1 MTHPKSNSPRVQN
14 ESNLGKDPK
23 ASSRSDSDNTQSIN
37 VPYPTVRNGPAGSR
51 ILRRDRSGAPLLKLT
66 VDLIKTY
73 KQINKVYY
81 EKKKAKQELHRKGAK
96 QKAEGDDVENT
107 EQAKGVA
114 ESSSV
119 LYNGGHDDENYD
131 YKIIPD
137 EVLNNRYMVKQRIG
151 KGSFGQVVRAIDAA
165 TKEEV
170 AVKIIKSK
178 KPFFRQVS
186 QFEA

>member
-1 MTHPKSNSPRVQN
+1 M
-14 ESNLGKDPK
+14 KDSK
-23 ASSRSDSDNTQSIN
+23 TQGSDSSSGQSITI
-37 VPYPTVRNGPAGSR
+37 PYPTVRNGSAGNR
-51 ILRRDRSGAPLLKLT
+51 IMRRNRSGAPLLKLT

-81 EKKKAKQELHRKGAK
+81 EKKKAKQELHRKGGK
-96 QKAEGDDVENT
+96 KPDGAEADKNDRSAGATTTSANS
-107 EQAKGVA
+107 G
-114 ESSSV
+114 V

-151 KGSFGQVVRAIDAA
+151 KGSFGQVVRAIDQT

-186 QFEA
+186 RQDDR